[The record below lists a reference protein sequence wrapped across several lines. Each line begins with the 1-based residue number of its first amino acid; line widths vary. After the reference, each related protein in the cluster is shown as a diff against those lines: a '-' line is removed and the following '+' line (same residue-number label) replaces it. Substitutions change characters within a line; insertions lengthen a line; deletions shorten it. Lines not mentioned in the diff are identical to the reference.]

1 MPARHLSFALAAL
14 LVANAA
20 TTHAQ
25 KARLQW
31 GRGPASLPAGA
42 RMAVVSGDPR
52 KPGPFTVE
60 LELPDGFTV
69 RPHFHPA
76 DEHQTVISG
85 RIGHGFGD
93 TIDVKSM
100 KWLRPG
106 QSGVFAANMHHYAMT
121 RGRTVVRVTSVG
133 PLTVTYV
140 NPRDDPRKKK
150 Q

>member
-1 MPARHLSFALAAL
+1 MPRRMFSVAVAVL
-14 LVANAA
+14 LVATAA
-20 TTHAQ
+20 ATHAQ

-31 GRGPASLPAGA
+31 GPGPASLPAGA

-52 KPGPFTVE
+52 KAGPFTVQ

-106 QSGVFAANMHHYAMT
+106 QSGVFAANAHHYAMT
-121 RGRTVVRVTSVG
+121 RGRTVVRVSSVG

-140 NPRDDPRKKK
+140 NPEDDPRKRER
-150 Q
+150 